1 MTCLSTPHRPNQ
13 PLRGGAYYNI
23 EPHLVNVRDPGED
36 AGDGGHVPDVPGHV
50 DPHVPPGPL
59 LLLSSLGVSLPGLV
73 TECVAE
79 DVVGAEMQKWYRDLM
94 LP

>member
-1 MTCLSTPHRPNQ
+1 MQMTCLSTPHRPNQ
-13 PLRGGAYYNI
+13 SLREGAFYNI
-23 EPHLVNVRDPGED
+23 EPDLVNVRDPGED

-79 DVVGAEMQKWYRDLM
+79 DVVGAEMQKWYQII
-94 LP
+94 